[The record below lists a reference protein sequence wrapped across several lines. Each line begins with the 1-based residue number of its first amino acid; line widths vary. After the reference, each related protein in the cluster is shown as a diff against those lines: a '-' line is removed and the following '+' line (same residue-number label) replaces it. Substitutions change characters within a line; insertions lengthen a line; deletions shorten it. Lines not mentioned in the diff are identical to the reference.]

1 MKYKGNPENYNFYA
15 FLLKDFVKK
24 LSGRNLR
31 GMALS
36 YAHREQ
42 SGPPEI
48 HFRNLF
54 YYFRKIELA
63 KMHPSPPP
71 QPGK

>member
-24 LSGRNLR
+24 LFGRNLR
-31 GMALS
+31 GIALS

-42 SGPPEI
+42 SGPPKI
-48 HFRNLF
+48 HFQKLF
-54 YYFRKIELA
+54 YYFRKMILQ
-63 KMHPSPPP
+63 KSTPPP
-71 QPGK
+71 RAGK